1 MIFII
6 MAIGSVAITA
16 ETDIGHINI
25 TVGSVSSYMK
35 EAARIPAEDTKRG
48 TAFR

>member
-6 MAIGSVAITA
+6 MAIGSVAITG

-25 TVGSVSSYMK
+25 TIGSVSSYMRR
-35 EAARIPAEDTKRG
+35 AAQKSAEDTIRG
-48 TAFR
+48 TVFR